1 MKALS
6 YFIIILFTPTLI
18 LLNYRFLVFNQNFYE
33 KEYALLSVYQ
43 KFENRQLVND
53 QSSNLIKY
61 LCCNKPLNTQ
71 FYTQREILH
80 LADVKNLILLT
91 NSLTIIFL
99 STLILSSCYLL
110 FKKQLKT
117 LLKTYQAASIIAV
130 AIIFILYLSS
140 RINFSLFFTNFHYLS
155 FRNDYWLLSED
166 SSLIKLFPQKFFAD
180 FANRVAAQ
188 TFICALIIDLFTYLN
203 LKKHAFT
210 KR

>member
-33 KEYALLSVYQ
+33 KEYTLLSVYQ

-71 FYTQREILH
+71 FYNQREILH
-80 LADVKNLILLT
+80 LADVKNLMLQVNTLVIFFSITLIFTTVYLIARKQSKILL
-91 NSLTIIFL
+91 
-99 STLILSSCYLL
+99 
-110 FKKQLKT
+110 KA
-117 LLKTYQAASIIAV
+117 YQAASVVTLI
-130 AIIFILYLSS
+130 IIFVLFFSS
-140 RINFSLFFTNFHYLS
+140 KLNFSFIFTMFHKFS

-166 SSLIKLFPQKFFAD
+166 SNLIKLFPQQFFVD
-180 FANRVAAQ
+180 FANRVVLQ
-188 TFICALIIDLFTYLN
+188 TFIFALI
-203 LKKHAFT
+203 
-210 KR
+210 